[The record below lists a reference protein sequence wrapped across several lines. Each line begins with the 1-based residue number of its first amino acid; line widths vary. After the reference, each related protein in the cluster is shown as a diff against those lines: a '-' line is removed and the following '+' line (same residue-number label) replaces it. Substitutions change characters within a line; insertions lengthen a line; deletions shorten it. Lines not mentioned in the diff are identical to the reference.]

1 MKGKFFAPDLSDKR
15 IVYAINYLEK
25 MGYSKVDFE
34 SNADFILLGVNPDK
48 KYLGFQKPVFAGNIK
63 ADNIYDYTKCESFA
77 LKNAYL
83 TAESA
88 VAVAVDNDDESLIN
102 NSVLIAG
109 YGRIG
114 KALHKLLSAYT
125 DDITI
130 CARDKNAR
138 TLAEC
143 CNAKA
148 IDFDS
153 LKTKNEYKFVFNTVA
168 HPVFNKAELD
178 AMNKN
183 TLIIDLASFPG
194 GVDKHISK
202 ANDIKLVVA
211 RGLPAKY
218 SPNTAGR
225 IVAQTV
231 DEMVNID
238 KII

>member
-15 IVYAINYLEK
+15 IIYAINDLEK
-25 MGYSKVDFE
+25 MGYARVDFE
-34 SNADFILLGVNPDK
+34 SNADFVLLGVNPDK
-48 KYLGFQKPVFAGNIK
+48 KYLDCNKAVFAGNIK

-88 VAVAVDNDDESLIN
+88 IAVAIDNDDESLIN
-102 NSVLIAG
+102 NRVLIAG

-114 KALHKLLSAYT
+114 KALHKLLGAYT
-125 DDITI
+125 NDITV
-130 CARDKNAR
+130 CARNENAR

-143 CNAKA
+143 CGSAA
-148 IDFDS
+148 VDFDS
-153 LKTKNEYKFVFNTVA
+153 LKNKNDYKFVFNTVA
-168 HPVFNKAELD
+168 HPVFNKDELD
-178 AMNKN
+178 AMNKAS
-183 TLIIDLASFPG
+183 LIIDLASFPG
-194 GVDKHISK
+194 GVDKHIAK
-202 ANDIKLVVA
+202 ANSIKLIAA

-218 SPNTAGR
+218 SPKTAGR

-231 DEMVNID
+231 DEMINVH

>member
-15 IVYAINYLEK
+15 IVYAIHYLEK

-34 SNADFILLGVNPDK
+34 SNADFVLLGVNPDK
-48 KYLGFQKPVFAGNIK
+48 KYLDFHKPVFAGNIK

-88 VAVAVDNDDESLIN
+88 IAVAIDNDDESLLN
-102 NSVLIAG
+102 NSVLITG

-125 DDITI
+125 KDITI
-130 CARDKNAR
+130 CARNENVR

-143 CNAKA
+143 CTAKA
-148 IDFDS
+148 IDFDG
-153 LKTKNEYKFVFNTVA
+153 LKHKNDYKFIFNTVA
-168 HPVFNKAELD
+168 HPVFNKDELD
-178 AMNKN
+178 SINKN
-183 TLIIDLASFPG
+183 ALIIDLASFPG
-194 GVDKHISK
+194 GVDKHIAK
-202 ANDIKLVVA
+202 ANNIKLVVA

-218 SPNTAGR
+218 SPKTAGR
-225 IVAQTV
+225 IVAQTI
-231 DEMVNID
+231 DEMINIH

>member
-15 IVYAINYLEK
+15 IIYAINYLEK

-34 SNADFILLGVNPDK
+34 SNCDFVLLGVNPDK
-48 KYLGFQKPVFAGNIK
+48 KYLDFNKPVFAGNIK

-88 VAVAVDNDDESLIN
+88 VAVAIDNDDESLIN

-114 KALHKLLSAYT
+114 KALHKILCAYT
-125 DDITI
+125 NDITI
-130 CARDKNAR
+130 CARDKNVR

-143 CNAKA
+143 CGAKA
-148 IDFDS
+148 IDFDK
-153 LKTKNEYKFVFNTVA
+153 LKNKNDFKFIFNTVA
-168 HPVFNKAELD
+168 HPVFNKDELD
-178 AMNKN
+178 SLNKN

-211 RGLPAKY
+211 RGLPSKY
-218 SPNTAGR
+218 SPKTAGS
-225 IVAQTV
+225 IVAQTI
-231 DEMVNID
+231 DEMININ